1 MRGNIFKEII
11 RPATT
16 KIRCNDSKKR
26 RVVTLDMM
34 CRNIEKI
41 ASVTNP
47 RYTGK
52 VVLRKG
58 DNHAV
63 ETS

>member
-1 MRGNIFKEII
+1 MRGNIWRDVI

-16 KIRCNDSKKR
+16 RVRCNDSRKR
-26 RVVTLDMM
+26 RNVTLDMM
-34 CRNIEKI
+34 SKNIHTI

-58 DNHAV
+58 SNHAV
-63 ETS
+63 ETN